1 MQKIA
6 CFWESAAYVFKR
18 EPWWAE
24 FWSAVTAVLWA
35 GLSYSSVEELQH
47 WPSMRVLS
55 ELGDGQSWHFIG
67 FGLGFAQ
74 LLFLIA
80 NNRWLRWI
88 AAISL
93 GWFWAVLT
101 LGVWV
106 AVPWAPGVAVY
117 AGWCGI
123 NVFSV
128 STPAPRLRSVG
139 RHG

>member
-1 MQKIA
+1 MK
-6 CFWESAAYVFKR
+6 VFRLFLQSFGEVFAR

-24 FWSAVTAVLWA
+24 FWSAITAVIWA
-35 GLSYSSVEELQH
+35 GLSYVSVEGFRD
-47 WPSMRVLS
+47 WPSMRVLA
-55 ELGDGQSWHFIG
+55 ELGDDRVWHVIG
-67 FGLGFAQ
+67 FSLGALQFLF
-74 LLFLIA
+74 LLF
-80 NNRWLRWI
+80 NHRWLRWA

-128 STPAPRLRSVG
+128 LRLL
-139 RHG
+139 RHYDT